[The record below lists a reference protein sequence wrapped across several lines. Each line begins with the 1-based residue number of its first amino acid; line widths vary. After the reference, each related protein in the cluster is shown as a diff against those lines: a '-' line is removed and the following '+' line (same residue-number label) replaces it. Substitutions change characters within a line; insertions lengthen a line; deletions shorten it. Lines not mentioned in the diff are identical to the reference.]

1 MVNIS
6 IIICCYNSESRI
18 GATLE
23 HLAKQIL
30 PNDVSFEVVLVDNN
44 CTDRTVDVAKEV
56 WANNKFELVI
66 LEESTPGPE
75 AARRCGLNYSQSEY
89 LLCCDDDNWLDPHYV
104 ATAYKFMESN
114 PESAAVGGWG
124 DVVSDAAIPEWFDRF
139 KTKYACGRTRAEGEV
154 NSLVTAGLCMRKSVW
169 GELFDSGFKPILAGR
184 NGAGLQTG
192 EDIELTYAIRLLG
205 WKLHLNDGLRFQHYM
220 PAQRLTDDY
229 LIRMSYGHARSRSVL
244 GEYRTRLSTKRACP
258 RFYSLLFNVKL
269 LSRLI
274 RSRMKRN
281 VVLGSAPL
289 VARVA
294 DAGDRGSTSYDFEL
308 IKSGSSWK
316 VASGLKRNFLNLS
329 SASSRRKRN
338 S

>member
-1 MVNIS
+1 M
-6 IIICCYNSESRI
+6 
-18 GATLE
+18 
-23 HLAKQIL
+23 
-30 PNDVSFEVVLVDNN
+30 
-44 CTDRTVDVAKEV
+44 
-56 WANNKFELVI
+56 
-66 LEESTPGPE
+66 
-75 AARRCGLNYSQSEY
+75 
-89 LLCCDDDNWLDPHYV
+89 
-104 ATAYKFMESN
+104 
-114 PESAAVGGWG
+114 
-124 DVVSDAAIPEWFDRF
+124 
-139 KTKYACGRTRAEGEV
+139 
-154 NSLVTAGLCMRKSVW
+154 NSLVTAGLFMRKSVW
-169 GELFDSGFKPILAGR
+169 DELIDSGFKPILAGR

-229 LIRMSYGHARSRSVL
+229 LVRMSYGHARSRSVL
-244 GEYRTRLSTKRACP
+244 GEYRTRLSTKRVCP
-258 RFYSLLFNVKL
+258 RFYSMLFNVKL

-289 VARVA
+289 VERVA
-294 DAGDRGSTSYDFEL
+294 DASDRGSTSYDFEL